1 MDLKLREIRKRKKL
15 SQTELADLIGV
26 KLRTIG
32 SWERGETV
40 PNIEQAWNCAVV
52 LGCSINDL
60 CGWPDSK
67 NEQNVEDSGLKSL
80 SDSYESMND
89 DGKAMLVSV
98 AKSLKKDPENQITYH
113 AINFGTGKEI
123 KQLDGDENVQ

>member
-15 SQTELADLIGV
+15 SQTELAELIGV

-52 LGCSINDL
+52 LGCSINEL
-60 CGWPDSK
+60 CGWPSEKTRHEFD
-67 NEQNVEDSGLKSL
+67 EGQKSL
-80 SDSYESMND
+80 NASYEAMND
-89 DGKAMLVSV
+89 DGRATLVSV
-98 AKSLKKDPENQITYH
+98 ANSLKKDPENQTSYH
-113 AINFGTGKEI
+113 LVDFDTGKDI
-123 KQLDGDENVQ
+123 KQLTGDEDVQ